1 MLDRLFGRGKQDQPA
16 EPTCAACGRTLL
28 PGEWAQTFVRD
39 DGVEEIVCSL
49 CSQSQGYVTEPPAPY
64 EQAGAPAAPDAG
76 PAASP
81 EPAPDLYDQSVTGV
95 GSDAYA
101 HAVAPVVQ
109 SHDAAQWAVPEA
121 GAATEPVAAVGEPEP
136 AADDRIE
143 SDTFWRALKD
153 KDAEIARLQAEVMR
167 LEAERREL
175 GTQLE
180 QARQVAAPV
189 PATAP
194 YGSPMSPEPVWPTEG
209 DAPSSPQPAT
219 SQPVVEAGPAPGV
232 LGVADEWSTAVAPE
246 VTLDPD
252 LDAPPQPSLD
262 TDIPVDLSVPSAPP
276 APPSDQAAERSPI
289 DTTTAP
295 DTPDAPVTAFVDM
308 PTEPI
313 EVLAV
318 QAQPAVPEEW
328 CPVCDTAEI
337 PEIQPATMAAGSEEG
352 TVQMPIAPGRAA
364 PIAGDQPA
372 SLVFEPQP
380 EPIDLVPLQ
389 RGADLFNVSDMPQK
403 VAETNELLGL
413 PRVNLTVEEK
423 TMTAVFIWSMAW
435 YEYTIDLDDG
445 DVRLKDRGYDDRTDL
460 AANGT
465 VRPDG
470 TVQLI
475 PLPTRR
481 PVVQMP
487 PPAPAPDVPVE
498 PAPAPPPATDEGGDR
513 RPVDAGKGEFI
524 SKSLRG
530 QRTDDEAVAWD
541 EMAARDFDWGH

>member
-49 CSQSQGYVTEPPAPY
+49 CSQSQGYVTVPPAAY
-64 EQAGAPAAPDAG
+64 EQAGAAPAPDAG
-76 PAASP
+76 PAVAP
-81 EPAPDLYDQSVTGV
+81 EPAPDLYDHSAAGV
-95 GSDAYA
+95 GVAYA
-101 HAVAPVVQ
+101 HAAAPVAEA
-109 SHDAAQWAVPEA
+109 HGAARWADTES
-121 GAATEPVAAVGEPEP
+121 GAATEPVAAIGEPQLGGG
-136 AADDRIE
+136 DRGE
-143 SDTFWRALKD
+143 SDAFWRALKD

-175 GTQLE
+175 GVQLD
-180 QARQVAAPV
+180 QARQVAAP
-189 PATAP
+189 AP
-194 YGSPMSPEPVWPTEG
+194 PGAHEPPISPEPVWQTEG
-209 DAPSSPQPAT
+209 AAVSIPEPAT
-219 SQPVVEAGPAPGV
+219 THPETDAWSAPIV
-232 LGVADEWSTAVAPE
+232 PGVADEWSTAATPE
-246 VTLDPD
+246 VTADPGPG
-252 LDAPPQPSLD
+252 APPQPSLD
-262 TDIPVDLSVPSAPP
+262 TDIPVDLSVPP
-276 APPSDQAAERSPI
+276 APQAPSPYQAAQPAPI
-289 DTTTAP
+289 ETATGAGAP
-295 DTPDAPVTAFVDM
+295 EAPVAAAVDM

-313 EVLAV
+313 EVLA
-318 QAQPAVPEEW
+318 AQEQHAGPEEW

-337 PEIQPATMAAGSEEG
+337 PDVQPETIPVDSEEG
-352 TVQMPIAPGRAA
+352 TVQMQIAPGSHV
-364 PIAGDQPA
+364 PVVDDQPA
-372 SLVFEPQP
+372 TIVFEPQP

-413 PRVNLTVEEK
+413 PKVNLSVDEK

-445 DVRLKDRGYDDRTDL
+445 DVRLMDRGYDDRVDL
-460 AANGT
+460 APNGT

-481 PVVQMP
+481 VVAQP
-487 PPAPAPDVPVE
+487 PPAAAAPDVAIQ
-498 PAPAPPPATDEGGDR
+498 PAPAPPPATDADEDR
-513 RPVDAGKGEFI
+513 RPVDAGKGELI

>member
-49 CSQSQGYVTEPPAPY
+49 CSQSQGYVTEPPGPY

-76 PAASP
+76 PAVRP
-81 EPAPDLYDQSVTGV
+81 EPAPDLFDHSAVGV
-95 GSDAYA
+95 GGDAYA
-101 HAVAPVVQ
+101 HAAAPVVEAQ
-109 SHDAAQWAVPEA
+109 GAAQWAATEA
-121 GAATEPVAAVGEPEP
+121 GAATEPVATIGEPEP
-136 AADDRIE
+136 AGGDRTE

-175 GTQLE
+175 GAQLE

-194 YGSPMSPEPVWPTEG
+194 YEPPISPELVWQTEG
-209 DAPSSPQPAT
+209 DAPSSPQPGT
-219 SQPVVEAGPAPGV
+219 SQPVADAFSAPV
-232 LGVADEWSTAVAPE
+232 MPEVADEWSTAVTPE
-246 VTLDPD
+246 TTTEPHLGV
-252 LDAPPQPSLD
+252 PPQPSVD
-262 TDIPVDLSVPSAPP
+262 TDIPVDLSVPP
-276 APPSDQAAERSPI
+276 APEAPSLYEAAEHSPI
-289 DTTTAP
+289 DTTTAS
-295 DTPDAPVTAFVDM
+295 DAPDAPVAAVVDM

-313 EVLAV
+313 EVLAA

-337 PEIQPATMAAGSEEG
+337 PEVQPATAAVESEEG
-352 TVQMPIAPGRAA
+352 TVQMPIAPGRPA
-364 PIAGDQPA
+364 PVVEDQPV

-413 PRVNLTVEEK
+413 PRVNLSVEEK

-445 DVRLKDRGYDDRTDL
+445 DVRLKDRGYEDRTDL

-481 PVVQMP
+481 PVVQAP

-498 PAPAPPPATDEGGDR
+498 PAPAPPAANDEGGDL